1 MPVIKVNILKVTL
14 GFSLFAAT
22 QHILSTHLQHV
33 LTTCAAS
40 ILAKGNVLSTGTN
53 ETAS

>member
-1 MPVIKVNILKVTL
+1 MPVVKVNILKVTL
-14 GFSLFAAT
+14 GFSLCAAT
-22 QHILSTHLQHV
+22 QHILSTYLQHV

-40 ILAKGNVLSTGTN
+40 ILAKGIVLSTGTN